1 MAAIP
6 FTVEL
11 TLSIPP
17 DAGQDLA
24 PVQYSYSGTVNSA
37 VEYKLDLTGS
47 GTKTLDFGTAPAA
60 GAKFILVKV
69 EPAQGVAPVLVRPN
83 GGTVAEEVSSGG
95 AKMLCSPAPSAGITS
110 MTLEYTSDATVR
122 VWVLG

>member
-11 TLSIPP
+11 TVNLPS
-17 DAGQDLA
+17 DDGQDLA
-24 PVQYSYSGTVNSA
+24 PIQYSFSGSVNSA
-37 VEYKLDLTGS
+37 VEYKLDLVGS

-69 EPAQGVAPVLVRPN
+69 ELGQGVAPVMVRPN
-83 GGTVAEEVSSGG
+83 GGTVAEEVSAGG
-95 AKMLCSPAPSAGITS
+95 AKMLCSPSPVAGITS
-110 MTLEYTSDATVR
+110 MTLEYTTNASVR